1 MNYFNLSKD
10 ELLKEKAFLE
20 EKYLEIKRKKIKL
33 NMSRGKPS
41 DEQLDLSNDV
51 SHNIDDNF
59 MYSGFDIRNYGCL
72 EGLPEAREIMSE
84 LMGCSPEDTIVG
96 GNSSLSLMHDT
107 ICNFYVKGINGCKP
121 WSEQKVKFL
130 CPSPG
135 YDRHFYI
142 CEFFNIEMIQVKLN
156 EDGPDMDTIENLVS
170 QDETIKGIWCVPK
183 YANPEGIVYSDETVK
198 RLANLKPLAKDFKIL
213 WDNAY
218 SVHDLYEY
226 VPLLNIFEECKKAH
240 NESFPIAYCSTS
252 KITFASA
259 GISAIGCL
267 GENFESMK
275 KYFSTKIVSFD
286 KFNQARHIEFLKN
299 LDNIKNHMKKQALI
313 LRPKFE
319 LIIDKFKNTFSDN
332 PILKWTSP
340 KGGYFISVYSHGSAA
355 RIEKLCSDLGLMITP
370 AGASYPYGKDEDD
383 SNIRIAPSYPS
394 MNELEMAIEIFIL
407 CVKLSSIEKMLGNL
421 TI

>member
-10 ELLKEKAFLE
+10 ELLREKSLLDG
-20 EKYLEIKRKKIKL
+20 KYLEIKGKKINL

-41 DEQLDLSNDV
+41 DEQLNLSSDIL
-51 SHNIDDNF
+51 HNIDDNF
-59 MYSGFDIRNYGCL
+59 IYSGFDIRNYGCL
-72 EGLPEAREIMSE
+72 EGLPEARKIMSE

-142 CEFFNIEMIQVKLN
+142 CEFFNIEMIQIKLN
-156 EDGPDMDTIENLVS
+156 EKGPDMDTIESLVS
-170 QDETIKGIWCVPK
+170 KDESIKGIWCVPK
-183 YANPEGIVYSDETVK
+183 YSNPEGITYSDETVK
-198 RLANLKPLAKDFKIL
+198 RLANLKPLAKDFKIF

-218 SVHDLYEY
+218 GVHDLYDY
-226 VPLLNIFEECKKAH
+226 VSLANIFEECKKAH
-240 NESFPIAYCSTS
+240 NESLPIAYCSTS

-267 GENFESMK
+267 GENLESMK

-286 KFNQARHIEFLKN
+286 KLNQARHIEFLEN
-299 LDNIKNHMKKQALI
+299 LENIKNHMKEQALI

-319 LIIDKFKNTFSDN
+319 LIIDKFKKSFSDN

-340 KGGYFISVYSHGSAA
+340 KGGYFISVYSHGSAS
-355 RIEKLCSDLGLMITP
+355 RIEKLCSDLGIMITP
-370 AGASYPYGKDEDD
+370 AGASYPYGNDEDD

-394 MNELEMAIEIFIL
+394 INELEIAVEIFIL
-407 CVKLSSIEKMLGNL
+407 CVKIASAEKILGSLSI
-421 TI
+421 